1 MNQSNLPTASSSTFY
16 SKDALI
22 LKKIDNIDNAPIH
35 KFLKYHCFF
44 ECVNVIAQP
53 IHSVYHFKAWILWH
67 IEEEKDRVILLMW
80 TLKRR
85 AKMVLIQKKLK
96 LQHKHTYQCS
106 CHHRTFLNL
115 HQQKRH
121 VQIPVSNQSEQ
132 TVFQNIPE
140 LLNRGIK
147 QNLP

>member
-53 IHSVYHFKAWILWH
+53 IHFVYHFKAWILWH
-67 IEEEKDRVILLMW
+67 IEEEEDSNIINVNIEEKSKNGFDP
-80 TLKRR
+80 
-85 AKMVLIQKKLK
+85 KKIKITTQTQTHLPM
-96 LQHKHTYQCS
+96 
-106 CHHRTFLNL
+106 FL
-115 HQQKRH
+115 
-121 VQIPVSNQSEQ
+121 PS
-132 TVFQNIPE
+132 
-140 LLNRGIK
+140 
-147 QNLP
+147 